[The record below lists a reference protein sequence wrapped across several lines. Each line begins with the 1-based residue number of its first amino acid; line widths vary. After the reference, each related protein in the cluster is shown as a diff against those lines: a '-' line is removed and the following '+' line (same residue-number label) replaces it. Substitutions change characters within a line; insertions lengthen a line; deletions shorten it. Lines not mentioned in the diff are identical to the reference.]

1 MLVKM
6 VLKTTVFSMVDLSFD
21 LFFQICII
29 ALFLDAS
36 VSLLIDR
43 NRKRPPMMTA
53 ML

>member
-6 VLKTTVFSMVDLSFD
+6 VLKTTVFSMVDLLFD
-21 LFFQICII
+21 LFFQITII

-43 NRKRPPMMTA
+43 NRKRPPPIKA

>member
-6 VLKTTVFSMVDLSFD
+6 VLITTVFSMVDLLFD
-21 LFFQICII
+21 IISI

-43 NRKRPPMMTA
+43 N
-53 ML
+53 

>member
-6 VLKTTVFSMVDLSFD
+6 VLITTVFNMVDLLFD
-21 LFFQICII
+21 ITSI

-43 NRKRPPMMTA
+43 N
-53 ML
+53 

>member
-6 VLKTTVFSMVDLSFD
+6 VLITTVFNMVDLLFD
-21 LFFQICII
+21 ITSI

-43 NRKRPPMMTA
+43 NLKRPPMMA
-53 ML
+53 AIL

>member
-6 VLKTTVFSMVDLSFD
+6 VLITTVFSMADLLFD
-21 LFFQICII
+21 ITSI

-43 NRKRPPMMTA
+43 N
-53 ML
+53 

>member
-1 MLVKM
+1 MLVKT
-6 VLKTTVFSMVDLSFD
+6 VLKTTVFSMVDLLFD
-21 LFFQICII
+21 LFFQITII

-43 NRKRPPMMTA
+43 NRKRPPLITA